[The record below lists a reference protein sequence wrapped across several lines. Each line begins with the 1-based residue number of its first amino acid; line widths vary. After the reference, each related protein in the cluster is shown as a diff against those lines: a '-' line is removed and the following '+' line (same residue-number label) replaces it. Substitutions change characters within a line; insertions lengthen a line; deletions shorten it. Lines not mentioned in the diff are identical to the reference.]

1 MRIVSGTLRGRR
13 FSPPDSFS
21 ARPTTDF
28 AKENLFN
35 VLNNIIDF
43 EDIKVLDLFSGT
55 GSISYEFASRGCKNI
70 TSIELNYKHQQFIAK
85 TIRELKIDKAIRS
98 LKGDSFKFVAATKEK
113 YDIIFADPPFD
124 LKEADNLP
132 DMVMEKDL
140 LNKGGFLILEHSG
153 KDKYNDHKYFI
164 QTRNYGK
171 VNFTFFGI
179 EETDEEEENNE

>member
-35 VLNNIIDF
+35 VLNNMIDF

-55 GSISYEFASRGCKNI
+55 GSISYEFASRGCCNI

-85 TIRELKIDKAIRS
+85 TLRELKIDKAVRS
-98 LKGDSFKFVAATKEK
+98 LKGDSFKFVGATKEK
-113 YDIIFADPPFD
+113 YDVIFADPPFD
-124 LKEADNLP
+124 LQEADTLP
-132 DMVMEKDL
+132 DIIIEREL
-140 LNKGGFLILEHSG
+140 LTPDGFFVLEHSG
-153 KDKYNDHKYFI
+153 KDRYNEHRYFL

-171 VNFTFFGI
+171 VNFTFFGYKN
-179 EETDEEEENNE
+179 EE

>member
-13 FSPPDSFS
+13 FSPPDNFS

-70 TSIELNYKHQQFIAK
+70 TSIELNFKHQQFIAK
-85 TIRELKIDKAIRS
+85 TIRNLKIDNVVRS
-98 LKGDSFKFVAATKEK
+98 LKGDSFKYISSTKEK
-113 YDIIFADPPFD
+113 YDLIFADPPFD
-124 LKEADNLP
+124 LQEAEALPQLIIEKE
-132 DMVMEKDL
+132 L
-140 LNKGGFLILEHSG
+140 LNKNGIFILEHSG
-153 KDKYNDHKYFI
+153 KDKYNEHPYFL

-171 VNFTFFGI
+171 VNFTFFGLK
-179 EETDEEEENNE
+179 DE

>member
-1 MRIVSGTLRGRR
+1 MRIVSGQLRGRR

-35 VLNNIIDF
+35 VLNNMIDF
-43 EDIKVLDLFSGT
+43 EEVKVLDLFSGT
-55 GSISYEFASRGCKNI
+55 GSISYEFASRGSRDI

-85 TIRELKIDKAIRS
+85 TVCELNIEKAVRS
-98 LKGDSFKFVAATKEK
+98 LKGDSFKYVSATKEK
-113 YDIIFADPPFD
+113 FDIIFADPPFD
-124 LKEADNLP
+124 LTEAEKLP
-132 DMVMEKDL
+132 DMIMKRGL
-140 LNKGGFLILEHSG
+140 LKEGGIFILEHSG
-153 KDKYNDHKYFI
+153 KGKYNAHPYFL

-179 EETDEEEENNE
+179 ETDEE